1 ATRGWPAW
9 RSQLAAMRAIYLRA
23 LVRRAGDALVRG
35 VGLAVLAGVTGGLF
49 IRNNGLVDGGAATLG
64 AAVIAI
70 VLVPAQVGP
79 LVVLVEAHRA
89 TGWLAASLG
98 IAPVLRALALG
109 FASGVLQLAGTAIAI
124 GAAAILADATVSTT
138 AYLAFAALGV
148 ALGSTLG
155 ATRVLLA
162 TDEVSRIAARAVV
175 GALAVAA
182 LAVLWL
188 GLFGIVGIVGL
199 LATTAFALLITPRSA

>member
-1 ATRGWPAW
+1 
-9 RSQLAAMRAIYLRA
+9 
-23 LVRRAGDALVRG
+23 
-35 VGLAVLAGVTGGLF
+35 
-49 IRNNGLVDGGAATLG
+49 
-64 AAVIAI
+64 
-70 VLVPAQVGP
+70 
-79 LVVLVEAHRA
+79 
-89 TGWLAASLG
+89 
-98 IAPVLRALALG
+98 
-109 FASGVLQLAGTAIAI
+109 
-124 GAAAILADATVSTT
+124 AAAILADATVSTT